1 MFDPHEEILP
11 EDVSEEDGEKI
22 LRKVADEIVSRRLTV
37 PAIFLLESCRPLSF
51 VGSQAMIVLEPFVRA
66 IFDLP
71 DYRRFAL
78 MMERRDNIEKLIT
91 MIEVVNR
98 EQKSLEKREKEDLSA
113 KGNNVREK
121 GHLSARGKFVRR
133 WFRSRSK

>member
-1 MFDPHEEILP
+1 MFDSREEITP
-11 EDVSEEDGEKI
+11 EDVTEEDGERI
-22 LRKVADEIVSRRLTV
+22 LKRVADEVVSRRLTA

-71 DYRRFAL
+71 DYRKFAL
-78 MMERRDNIEKLIT
+78 MMERRENVESLIE

-98 EQKSLEKREKEDLSA
+98 GQKTLEKSEKENLSA
-113 KGNNVREK
+113 KEK
-121 GHLSARGKFVRR
+121 FIRR